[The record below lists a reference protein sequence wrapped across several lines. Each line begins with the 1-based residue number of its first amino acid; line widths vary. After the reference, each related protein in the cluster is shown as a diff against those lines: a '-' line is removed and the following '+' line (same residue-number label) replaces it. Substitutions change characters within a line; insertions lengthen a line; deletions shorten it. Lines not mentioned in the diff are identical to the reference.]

1 MQQGLTMLR
10 CSCWAAVCIG
20 LVSGHNSVQAQLR
33 PSPAPTFD
41 AAPGAQSPIQ
51 VPAPT
56 APLMRA
62 DPAAPSMP
70 DIRVSRPVL
79 RLPGSDNP
87 ALDTA
92 VERLRASALATSI
105 PGQRGSRNAAN
116 ASWVLGL
123 LYVHGI
129 GVVTNL
135 ADAAYWFMRAS
146 ALGEPLA
153 SAGLAWCAIEGC
165 TSAPDPEAARRS
177 VNALRRI
184 QLPRAQ
190 YLQWLLESR
199 RVPLQ
204 IAAPGMAPGY
214 ATSGLP
220 NRPLLL
226 SAAQGG
232 DIHAAI
238 ELGLESLGASRKD
251 EALMWFRAA
260 APRSPAAA
268 ANVALLTDEI
278 RKPEGTGKSQE
289 SEGARESRETL
300 ARAQR
305 NHRGD
310 GQPANFVEA
319 IRLYR
324 LAQSQGSQQA
334 RKILEL
340 IFSRPGAD
348 GQIDIGWMQQL
359 AYVDLSKEV
368 AVLGS
373 STERRAFKR
382 EATPLIDLLPPVWR
396 KYVPG
401 HLNVSTPAPGRPR

>member
-1 MQQGLTMLR
+1 MLQRLTLLC
-10 CSCWAAVCIG
+10 CSRWAVVCMG
-20 LVSGHNSVQAQLR
+20 LVSGHSSVQAQLR

-41 AAPGAQSPIQ
+41 AAPTAQPPIRM
-51 VPAPT
+51 PALT
-56 APLMRA
+56 APAMRA
-62 DPAAPSMP
+62 DPAALPMP
-70 DIRVSRPVL
+70 DMSVSRPVL

-92 VERLRASALATSI
+92 VERLRVAALATSI
-105 PGQRGSRNAAN
+105 PRQRGSRNAAN

-135 ADAAYWFMRAS
+135 ADAAYWFKRAD

-153 SAGLAWCAIEGC
+153 AAGLAWCAIEGC
-165 TSAPDPEAARRS
+165 TGTPDPDAGRRW
-177 VNALRRI
+177 VNALRRTH
-184 QLPRAQ
+184 LPRAQ

-199 RVPLQ
+199 LIPLQ

-220 NRPLLL
+220 NRALLL

-232 DIHAAI
+232 DIHALI
-238 ELGLESLGASRKD
+238 ELGLESLGAGRRD
-251 EALMWFRAA
+251 EALTWFRAA
-260 APRSPAAA
+260 APRSPAAG
-268 ANVALLTDEI
+268 ANVALLGEAI
-278 RKPEGTGKSQE
+278 RKPPGTAQSQE
-289 SEGARESRETL
+289 ARETL
-300 ARAQR
+300 AQAQR

-324 LAQSQGSQQA
+324 LAQSQGSQQV

-368 AVLGS
+368 PVLGS

-382 EATPLIDLLPPVWR
+382 EATPLIDLLPPVWK
-396 KYVPG
+396 KYLSGNLNIANPPPG
-401 HLNVSTPAPGRPR
+401 QPR

>member
-10 CSCWAAVCIG
+10 CSCWVAVCLW
-20 LVSGHNSVQAQLR
+20 LVSGHGAVQAQLR
-33 PSPAPTFD
+33 GSPAPTFD
-41 AAPGAQSPIQ
+41 AAPGAQPPIQ
-51 VPAPT
+51 IPTPT
-56 APLMRA
+56 APVMRA
-62 DPAAPSMP
+62 DPAAPAIP
-70 DIRVSRPVL
+70 DVSIGRQEL

-87 ALDTA
+87 GLDTA
-92 VERLRASALATSI
+92 IERLRAAALATSA
-105 PGQRGSRNAAN
+105 PRQRGSRNAAS

-129 GVVTNL
+129 GVVINL
-135 ADAAYWFMRAS
+135 ADAAYWFERAY

-153 SAGLAWCAIEGC
+153 AAGLAWCAIEGC
-165 TSAPDPEAARRS
+165 TKTPNPDAARRW
-177 VNALRRI
+177 VNALRSI
-184 QLPRAQ
+184 NLPRAQ
-190 YLQWLLESR
+190 YLHWLLESR
-199 RVPLQ
+199 LVPLQ

-220 NRPLLL
+220 NRALLL

-232 DIHAAI
+232 DIHALI
-238 ELGLESLGASRKD
+238 ELGLESLGAGRRD
-251 EALMWFRAA
+251 EALTWFRAA

-268 ANVALLTDEI
+268 VNVALLTEPP
-278 RKPEGTGKSQE
+278 RPQPGTESQE
-289 SEGARESRETL
+289 ARATL

-324 LAQSQGSQQA
+324 LAQNQGSQQA
-334 RKILEL
+334 RKMLEL
-340 IFSRPGAD
+340 IFSRPGPD

-359 AYVDLSKEV
+359 AYMDLSKEV

-373 STERRAFKR
+373 SIERRAFKR
-382 EATPLIDLLPPVWR
+382 EVTPLIDLLPPAWR
-396 KYVPG
+396 KYLPG
-401 HLNVSTPAPGRPR
+401 NLNIAPPAPGRPR

>member
-1 MQQGLTMLR
+1 MLQRLTLLC
-10 CSCWAAVCIG
+10 CSGWAVVCMG
-20 LVSGHNSVQAQLR
+20 LVSGHGSVQAQLR

-41 AAPGAQSPIQ
+41 AAPTTQPPIRM
-51 VPAPT
+51 PALT
-56 APLMRA
+56 APAMRA
-62 DPAAPSMP
+62 DPAAPPMP
-70 DIRVSRPVL
+70 DMSVSRPVL

-92 VERLRASALATSI
+92 VERLRASALATSL

-135 ADAAYWFMRAS
+135 ADAAYWFARAN

-165 TSAPDPEAARRS
+165 TSAPTPEAARRS

-190 YLQWLLESR
+190 YLQWLMESR
-199 RVPLQ
+199 LMPLQ
-204 IAAPGMAPGY
+204 IAAPGMAPGH

-220 NRPLLL
+220 NRQLLV

-238 ELGLESLGASRKD
+238 ELGLESLGASRKE
-251 EALMWFRAA
+251 EALMWFRTA
-260 APRSPAAA
+260 APRSAAAA
-268 ANVALLTDEI
+268 ANVALLTGPI
-278 RKPEGTGKSQE
+278 NKSQAPSGSQE
-289 SEGARESRETL
+289 ASETL

-334 RKILEL
+334 RKMIEL

-359 AYVDLSKEV
+359 SYINLSNEV
-368 AVLGS
+368 AVVGS
-373 STERRAFKR
+373 STERRAFRR
-382 EATPLIDLLPPVWR
+382 EVTPLVDLLPPVWK

-401 HLNVSTPAPGRPR
+401 NLNVSAPAPGRPQ

>member
-1 MQQGLTMLR
+1 MAHYQR
-10 CSCWAAVCIG
+10 PPHCAYWAAVC
-20 LVSGHNSVQAQLR
+20 LSLTLGHTAVQAQLR
-33 PSPAPTFD
+33 VSP
-41 AAPGAQSPIQ
+41 
-51 VPAPT
+51 VPAIEAAPT
-56 APLMRA
+56 AQQPIRI
-62 DPAAPSMP
+62 PALTA
-70 DIRVSRPVL
+70 PVL
-79 RLPGSDNP
+79 RAEPAASPMPDVRVGQPPLRMPGRDNP
-87 ALDTA
+87 ALYAA

-105 PGQRGSRNAAN
+105 PGQRGSRRAAN

-165 TSAPDPEAARRS
+165 TASPEPEAGRRA
-177 VNALRRI
+177 VNALRRV

-199 RVPLQ
+199 LTPLQ
-204 IAAPGMAPGY
+204 IAAPGMAPGHV
-214 ATSGLP
+214 TSGLP
-220 NRPLLL
+220 NRQLLV

-238 ELGLESLGASRKD
+238 ELGLESLGASRKED
-251 EALMWFRAA
+251 ALMWFRAA

-268 ANVALLTDEI
+268 ANAALLAEEI
-278 RKPEGTGKSQE
+278 SKPQVTSA
-289 SEGARESRETL
+289 SEDARETL

-324 LAQSQGSQQA
+324 LAQMQGSQIAQ
-334 RKILEL
+334 KILEL

-348 GQIDIGWMQQL
+348 GEIDIGWMQQL
-359 AYVDLSKEV
+359 SYANLSSEV
-368 AVLGS
+368 AVLGN
-373 STERRAFKR
+373 STERRAFRR
-382 EATPLIDLLPPVWR
+382 EATPLVDLLPPVWK
-396 KYVPG
+396 KYMSG
-401 HLNVSTPAPGRPR
+401 NLNVSAPAPGRPQ

>member
-1 MQQGLTMLR
+1 MLQRLTLMC
-10 CSCWAAVCIG
+10 CSRWAVVCMG
-20 LVSGHNSVQAQLR
+20 LVWGHGSVQAQLR

-41 AAPGAQSPIQ
+41 AAPATQPPIRM
-51 VPAPT
+51 PALT
-56 APLMRA
+56 APAMRA

-70 DIRVSRPVL
+70 DISVSRPAL

-123 LYVHGI
+123 LYVHGS

-135 ADAAYWFMRAS
+135 ADAAYWFERAN

-165 TSAPDPEAARRS
+165 TSTPMPEAARRS
-177 VNALRRI
+177 VNALRRV
-184 QLPRAQ
+184 QLARAQ

-199 RVPLQ
+199 LMPLQ
-204 IAAPGMAPGY
+204 IAAPGMAPGQ

-220 NRPLLL
+220 NRQLLL

-251 EALMWFRAA
+251 EALAWFRAA

-268 ANVALLTDEI
+268 ANVALLSGAI
-278 RKPEGTGKSQE
+278 KPQASSASQQ
-289 SEGARESRETL
+289 ATETL
-300 ARAQR
+300 AWAQR

-334 RKILEL
+334 RKMIEL

-359 AYVDLSKEV
+359 SYINLSSEV
-368 AVLGS
+368 AVVGS
-373 STERRAFKR
+373 STERRAFRR
-382 EATPLIDLLPPVWR
+382 EVTPLVDLLPPVWK

-401 HLNVSTPAPGRPR
+401 NLNVSAPAPGRPQ

>member
-1 MQQGLTMLR
+1 M
-10 CSCWAAVCIG
+10 G
-20 LVSGHNSVQAQLR
+20 LVSGHGSVQAQLR

-41 AAPGAQSPIQ
+41 AAPTAQPPIRM
-51 VPAPT
+51 PALT
-56 APLMRA
+56 APAMRA
-62 DPAAPSMP
+62 DPAAPPMP
-70 DIRVSRPVL
+70 GLSVSQPVL
-79 RLPGSDNP
+79 RLPSSDNP

-165 TSAPDPEAARRS
+165 TGAPDPESARRS

-199 RVPLQ
+199 LVPLQ
-204 IAAPGMAPGY
+204 IAAPGMAPGH

-220 NRPLLL
+220 NRQLLV

-238 ELGLESLGASRKD
+238 ELGLESLGASRRD
-251 EALMWFRAA
+251 DALMWFRAA

-268 ANVALLTDEI
+268 ANVALLVSSVRDLDE
-278 RKPEGTGKSQE
+278 TGKPQE
-289 SEGARESRETL
+289 SLSAQKSLEL
-300 ARAQR
+300 AQR
-305 NHRGD
+305 HHRGD

-324 LAQSQGSQQA
+324 LAQNQGSQQA
-334 RKILEL
+334 RKMLEL

-359 AYVDLSKEV
+359 AYADLSKKL

-373 STERRAFKR
+373 GSDRRAFKR
-382 EATPLIDLLPPVWR
+382 ETTPLVDLLPVVWR
-396 KYVPG
+396 KYIAGNPN
-401 HLNVSTPAPGRPR
+401 LSDPSDGRRR

>member
-1 MQQGLTMLR
+1 MLR
-10 CSCWAAVCIG
+10 SSCGAAVCLT
-20 LVSGHNSVQAQLR
+20 LVLGHNAVQAQLR
-33 PSPAPTFD
+33 PSPAPTFE
-41 AAPGAQSPIQ
+41 AVPSAQSPIQ
-51 VPAPT
+51 MPAPT
-56 APLMRA
+56 VPVLRA

-70 DIRVSRPVL
+70 DISVSRPVL

-87 ALDTA
+87 SLDIA
-92 VERLRASALATSI
+92 VERVRAAALATSV
-105 PGQRGSRNAAN
+105 PRQRGSRNAAS

-129 GVVTNL
+129 GVVANL
-135 ADAAYWFMRAS
+135 ADAFYWFKRAD
-146 ALGEPLA
+146 AMGEPLA
-153 SAGLAWCAIEGC
+153 AAGLAWCAIEGC
-165 TSAPDPEAARRS
+165 MGVSDPEAARRWIS
-177 VNALRRI
+177 ALRRTNP
-184 QLPRAQ
+184 PRAQ

-199 RVPLQ
+199 LMPTQ

-214 ATSGLP
+214 ATSGVP

-232 DIHAAI
+232 DIHALI
-238 ELGLESLGASRKD
+238 ELGLESLGASRRD
-251 EALMWFRAA
+251 DALMWFGEA

-268 ANVALLTDEI
+268 ANMALLKEPI
-278 RKPEGTGKSQE
+278 RSLPEDARSQE
-289 SEGARESRETL
+289 ARETL

-340 IFSRPGAD
+340 IFSRPGPD

-382 EATPLIDLLPPVWR
+382 ETTPLIDLLPPVWK

-401 HLNVSTPAPGRPR
+401 NLNVSTPEAGRPR